1 MWTEHLLVRV
11 SILSDQSTETA
22 ELIEPAK
29 ALQAYR
35 LWAKYWETNAKST
48 GTEGAT
54 AARYR
59 RLAWKAYY
67 DTLSTILRH
76 DLPYHAESTSLNA
89 SEKNSYQRY
98 SDIRL
103 QQRAELKRVE
113 AVYETLL
120 LKETLFPKASES
132 NQEMEAWTDSVMH
145 NWRFLCGPTWS
156 DQDLGEG
163 GKEAVGRGVLDVS
176 SVLIFRSQNADLDL
190 IR

>member
-11 SILSDQSTETA
+11 SILSDQSTQTG
-22 ELIEPAK
+22 ELVEPAE
-29 ALQAYR
+29 ALHAYR

-48 GTEGAT
+48 GTEGST
-54 AARYR
+54 AAKYR

-67 DTLSTILRH
+67 DTLSTILQH
-76 DLPYHAESTSLNA
+76 DLPYHTESAFLDA
-89 SEKNSYQRY
+89 SEKNSYQRH

-132 NQEMEAWTDSVMH
+132 NQEMEVWTDSVMH

-176 SVLIFRSQNADLDL
+176 FVLLLHS
-190 IR
+190 